1 MLKKRTPFNLP
12 CTAWLLQRENHLCN
26 PTFFQ
31 KGKIIVWILK
41 KRSVQIIFLRTIVDY
56 IRWNRKKRYIKTN
69 KILKLL
75 ESKYS
80 NSSFPISKNW
90 KTVAFGRF
98 FELVDISKK
107 FLVWIWNEDAR
118 LSWESGNILLY
129 LLFESN
135 KDIFKI
141 FFSKNLQQFKI
152 KINPIQFP
160 NCYLRMLTFVC
171 ISMKSMIMGTFQL
184 NVWLFKY
191 ATTTFPTRYV
201 LTTISGF

>member
-1 MLKKRTPFNLP
+1 MKVSIPILAFQFPKLERQLHLEDFLNLLTYLKNF
-12 CTAWLLQRENHLCN
+12 LL
-26 PTFFQ
+26 
-31 KGKIIVWILK
+31 
-41 KRSVQIIFLRTIVDY
+41 
-56 IRWNRKKRYIKTN
+56 
-69 KILKLL
+69 
-75 ESKYS
+75 
-80 NSSFPISKNW
+80 
-90 KTVAFGRF
+90 
-98 FELVDISKK
+98 
-107 FLVWIWNEDAR
+107 WIWNEDAR
-118 LSWESGNILLY
+118 LPWESGIILLY

-191 ATTTFPTRYV
+191 ATTTFPKRCV
-201 LTTISGF
+201 LTTIKGF